1 MELTLDEALQHGV
14 EAHQAGQIQEAYR
27 LYASVLKAQ
36 PNHAE
41 ANHNVAVLAVSLD
54 KIQEA
59 LPFFKTALEANPSID
74 QFWQSYIDALMKLGR
89 LAEAKTVLNQA
100 KNQGVNSE
108 TLDQLE
114 QQCTEKEFKVS
125 EITTMEGKKA
135 SSFAPNILD
144 TIKVD
149 KALKLAKR
157 KRIEG
162 LLDEAKSIYQ
172 DIVQKFPKN
181 KQALIALKSLTDD
194 ALLVIL
200 DPPSEQLQS
209 VINLYTQGQ
218 LQQALSDANQMLK
231 SFSTSVVL
239 NNIAGASNAGLLQF
253 DAAINNYK
261 QILRINPYHA
271 DAYYNLGIVQKGRGD
286 LEAAIDSYKQAIK
299 IKPEYPEA
307 YYNMGVAQQDQ
318 EDLDSALDSYKQA
331 INIKPDYAQAYN
343 NMGNVLNSKRDPE
356 RAIDSF
362 KQAIKHKPD
371 YAQAYNNMGVVL
383 HEEGD
388 LAAAIDSYKQA
399 LKIKPNYADAYN
411 NMGLSLN
418 NSGDFDAALDSYKK
432 AVKNNPDYADA
443 YNNMGNTLHSKGDL
457 ESAIQSYKQVI
468 KIKPDH
474 ADAYNNMGNALHS
487 KGDLESAIQSYKQV
501 LKIKPDHA
509 DAYNNMGIS
518 LKENG
523 DLDAAIHSYKK
534 AIKIRPDYS
543 DAYRNMGLSLRDR
556 GDLDSAIDCYK
567 QAIQISPDHAGA
579 YNSLGISLRD
589 KGVVESAIE
598 CYKQAIK
605 IKPDYAD
612 AYSNMGISMHDKGDA
627 ESAIGWYKQATNI
640 MPNFADPHHHM
651 GVSLQEKGEL
661 TSGIK
666 SFEMALKFKPDY
678 QSARAY
684 KLHLQAYICDWAGT
698 QEDQNLIPTLGTAEQ
713 PIAPFGMIALEDAP
727 ERHRLRSEIYAKS
740 TFKQSPLPLAPKQ
753 SQKPKRLRIGYFS
766 ADFKNHPVMY
776 ALIEMLEQH
785 DRALFEVY
793 AYSFGPDSNSEMRQR
808 VMGAVDVF
816 NHVKDMD
823 DKTIAL
829 LARQDKI
836 DIAIDLTGYTRHS
849 RTEVFAYRA
858 APVQIAMLGYP
869 GTSGTNFIDY
879 IMADQTLLPTENQ
892 KFFSE
897 KPIYMPYYLCA
908 LEANIPLSD
917 TTPTR
922 TELGL
927 PEEGFVFC
935 AINNTYKITPA
946 EFDIWM
952 RLLRQVDGSVLWLLE
967 SNQWVRGNLVKEAEA
982 RGIDAERLVFQ
993 PLMVT
998 DAASQQQYLSQFRQ
1012 ADLYLDTFTYGAGST
1027 ACNALWAGLP
1037 VLTLIGQGMPTRM
1050 AASYLN
1056 SLGLSELITTT
1067 DAAYGTLALEL
1078 SKNPQR
1084 LALLKQTLGAACQ
1097 AAPLFDS
1104 ALQTK
1109 YLENGYQ
1116 QAYQRYFDDQLRDA
1130 IFVPE
1135 HLL

>member
-74 QFWQSYIDALMKLGR
+74 QFWQSYISALLSLDQVADAQ
-89 LAEAKTVLNQA
+89 EVLDQA
-100 KNQGVNSE
+100 KSKGAKGEVF
-108 TLDQLE
+108 DQLE
-114 QQCTEKEFKVS
+114 QKLTVALQSLNKDEKAV
-125 EITTMEGKKA
+125 T
-135 SSFAPNILD
+135 
-144 TIKVD
+144 
-149 KALKLAKR
+149 
-157 KRIEG
+157 
-162 LLDEAKSIYQ
+162 
-172 DIVQKFPKN
+172 
-181 KQALIALKSLTDD
+181 
-194 ALLVIL
+194 LVA
-200 DPPSEQLQS
+200 PPSEQLQL
-209 VINLYTQGQ
+209 ITTLYTHGY
-218 LQQALSDANQMLK
+218 LEQALSEAKQMLET
-231 SFSTSVVL
+231 FPTSVLL

-261 QILRINPYHA
+261 QVLRINPHHA
-271 DAYYNLGIVQKGRGD
+271 DAYYNMGIVQKGRGD
-286 LEAAIDSYKQAIK
+286 LEAAIATYKKAIK
-299 IKPEYPEA
+299 IKPDYAEA

-356 RAIDSF
+356 QAVDSF

-388 LAAAIDSYKQA
+388 LAAAMDSYKQA

-418 NSGDFDAALDSYKK
+418 NSGDFEAALDSYKK

-457 ESAIQSYKQVI
+457 EA
-468 KIKPDH
+468 
-474 ADAYNNMGNALHS
+474 
-487 KGDLESAIQSYKQV
+487 AIQSYKQV

-509 DAYNNMGIS
+509 DAYNNMGNS
-518 LKENG
+518 LAGMHDSE
-523 DLDAAIHSYKK
+523 AAI
-534 AIKIRPDYS
+534 
-543 DAYRNMGLSLRDR
+543 
-556 GDLDSAIDCYK
+556 
-567 QAIQISPDHAGA
+567 Q
-579 YNSLGISLRD
+579 
-589 KGVVESAIE
+589 
-598 CYKQAIK
+598 
-605 IKPDYAD
+605 
-612 AYSNMGISMHDKGDA
+612 
-627 ESAIGWYKQATNI
+627 
-640 MPNFADPHHHM
+640 
-651 GVSLQEKGEL
+651 
-661 TSGIK
+661 
-666 SFEMALKFKPDY
+666 SFVMALKYKPNHPF
-678 QSARAY
+678 ARAY
-684 KLHLQAYICDWAGT
+684 KLHIQAYICDWVGL
-698 QEDQNLIPTLGTAEQ
+698 QEDQHLIPTLGIADEQ
-713 PIAPFGMIALEDAP
+713 ASSFMMFGMMALEDAP
-727 ERHRLRSEIYAKS
+727 ERHRLRSEVYAKS
-740 TFKQSPLPLAPKQ
+740 TFKQSPLPLAPKP

-766 ADFKNHPVMY
+766 GDFQNHPVMY
-776 ALIEMLEQH
+776 ALIEVLEQH
-785 DRALFEVY
+785 NRALFEVY
-793 AYSFGPDSNSEMRQR
+793 AYSFGPDTSDEIRQR
-808 VMGAVDVF
+808 VMRTVDVF

-823 DKTIAL
+823 DQTIAL

-836 DIAIDLTGYTRHS
+836 DIAIDLTGYTKNG
-849 RTEVFAYRA
+849 RTGIFAYRA

-869 GTSGTNFIDY
+869 GTSGTTFIDY
-879 IMADQTLLPTENQ
+879 IMTDQTLLPTENQ
-892 KFFSE
+892 KLFSE
-897 KPIYMPYYLCA
+897 KPIYMPYSQCS
-908 LEANIPLSD
+908 LEANIPLLD

-922 TELGL
+922 LELGL

-935 AINNTYKITPA
+935 AINSTYKITPA

-952 RLLRQVDGSVLWLLE
+952 RLLRQVDDSVLWLLE
-967 SNQWVRGNLVKEAEA
+967 SNRLARGNLVKEAEV
-982 RGIDAERLVFQ
+982 RGVDPKRLVFQ
-993 PLMVT
+993 PKMVT

-1012 ADLYLDTFTYGAGST
+1012 ADLYLDTFIYGAGST
-1027 ACNALWAGLP
+1027 AANALWAGLP
-1037 VLTLIGQGMPTRM
+1037 VLTLIGQGMSTRM

-1067 DAAYGTLALEL
+1067 GAAYETLALEL

-1084 LALLKQTLGAACQ
+1084 LALLKHTLGAACQ
-1097 AAPLFDS
+1097 TAPLFDS

-1116 QAYQRYFDDQLRDA
+1116 QAYQRYFDDQLPDA